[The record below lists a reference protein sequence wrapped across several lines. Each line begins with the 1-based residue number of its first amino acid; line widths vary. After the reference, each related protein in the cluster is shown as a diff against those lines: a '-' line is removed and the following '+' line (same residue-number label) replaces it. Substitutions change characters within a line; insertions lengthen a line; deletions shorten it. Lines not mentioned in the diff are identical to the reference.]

1 MAAPIERV
9 LYAANVTIKLQIIIQ
24 TRKKTT
30 AATTTPTTT
39 SSSTTTT
46 IELTLESAFHAIPY
60 SVFHFPFHA
69 RSCWMLLSHCL
80 LNAIP
85 KSYCTAE
92 TVVINLVAETRMQQR
107 WSCVSL
113 PILKDAYRNWPHKIH
128 QYLLVVRAEFKSV
141 TNTKTSL

>member
-1 MAAPIERV
+1 MAAPIEIV

-39 SSSTTTT
+39 SSSSTTTT

-60 SVFHFPFHA
+60 SIFHSMPALVGFFIALPVINGI
-69 RSCWMLLSHCL
+69 L
-80 LNAIP
+80 

-128 QYLLVVRAEFKSV
+128 QYQLVVRAEFKSV
-141 TNTKTSL
+141 INTKTSL